1 MGNRAGTDTP
11 TKGSGAPLKKPDD
24 AGTAGASSWELGPQA
39 GTWMGSSAGRGK
51 GWGSRGRGRTDTD
64 TRSPRLSGGR
74 TGPQPPMTPCLPRST
89 FPLVQAPPN
98 PQPLTESTQG
108 VQSSGHSCPQERV
121 QRPGHS
127 RPMSG
132 NPSGW
137 GSAQEWFQKSPRS
150 LRLGRRCLHFRS
162 SGPGLE
168 PLRRDGGQPGIPQGA

>member
-1 MGNRAGTDTP
+1 MLALQEPRPGSWGHKQACGWGALQAEGRAGAV
-11 TKGSGAPLKKPDD
+11 G
-24 AGTAGASSWELGPQA
+24 
-39 GTWMGSSAGRGK
+39 GRG
-51 GWGSRGRGRTDTD
+51 GQTD

-98 PQPLTESTQG
+98 PQPLIESTQG
-108 VQSSGHSCPQERV
+108 VQSSGHSRPQGRV

-132 NPSGW
+132 SPSGW
-137 GSAQEWFQKSPRS
+137 GSAQEWFQKSPSS
-150 LRLGRRCLHFRS
+150 LRLSSRCLHFRS

-168 PLRRDGGQPGIPQGA
+168 PLGRGGGQPGIPQGA